1 MRRSSLRV
9 FVVRIW
15 VVKLLLAHCC
25 ATLLMSLLSAG
36 LLRITKRL
44 RNLSTHRPLPI
55 CDCRATSFT
64 NITPHCSLLILV
76 SDRVQYLLPV
86 GPDRDRIRD
95 NFVQFLDGLD
105 KAKAWEIEVCLFTK
119 PRNDQQNRAL
129 WGVAY
134 KELSEQTGN
143 DPADLHT
150 YFCGEH
156 FGWTDYEVMG
166 RRKLKPRRTT
176 TTDENGK
183 RNVMPM
189 PEFAQFYEFIQRR
202 AAQNGFM
209 VSDPDPL
216 IKDAR

>member
-1 MRRSSLRV
+1 M
-9 FVVRIW
+9 
-15 VVKLLLAHCC
+15 
-25 ATLLMSLLSAG
+25 T
-36 LLRITKRL
+36 
-44 RNLSTHRPLPI
+44 
-55 CDCRATSFT
+55 
-64 NITPHCSLLILV
+64 
-76 SDRVQYLLPV
+76 QYLLPT
-86 GPDRDRIRD
+86 GKDRERILENLTTYLAMLDPD
-95 NFVQFLDGLD
+95 
-105 KAKAWEIEVCLFTK
+105 KAWEVDVTRFQK
-119 PRNDQQNRAL
+119 PRNDPQNRAL

-183 RNVMPM
+183 RSVMPM

-216 IKDAR
+216 IKDSR